1 MVPMPTDT
9 VKVGDGKVEVRGLSR
24 AEYVHLNTY
33 AGNPEAAEAFVLACG
48 TGVTEEEAAAWLAV
62 TPKVPAGRVLDRIAE
77 LSGEDEGKD
86 EPGDGHSPTVTT

>member
-33 AGNPEAAEAFVLACG
+33 ADDPEAAEAFVLACG
-48 TGVTEEEAAAWLAV
+48 TGLSEEEAAAWLAA
-62 TPKVPAGRVLDRIAE
+62 TPTVAAGHVLDRIAE

-86 EPGDGHSPTVTT
+86 GPGDGPSPTVTP